1 MVPPPNRKG
10 KNNTQK
16 KKNKTQQLTTKGRIL
31 KTYATHPSSTHQK
44 PSQPQPRRPPT
55 NYYSPMQECCTP
67 ALPDQTNSQQLHQR
81 QTSSHSLVTI
91 NFQNIRTNFQDLQP
105 IIDRFSPRILF
116 GQETHLTHDTSR
128 PKELDSILVD
138 YQTFYSCS
146 PIKKR
151 KLSAHRPNKAAPG
164 GVSLSIHKEWMQH
177 PLAKR
182 LDKIPHSL
190 QGYCIHVTLPLPN
203 SHTLHTLNVYIP
215 PASSDSR
222 NAITQ
227 ALKKYI
233 ANILDQNRELPT
245 PSHHIL
251 LAGDL
256 NRHTIPDFDLHQV
269 DDGKTLTHY
278 PNASSHQP
286 SALDQF
292 LISGSLFHLTNT
304 NTRDLVLDAPSDTP
318 FPSDHLPLHLTYP
331 PRLLPILHGRPPPYH
346 PPPSTFTKKQKQ
358 KQKQKTKQTPCPSPL
373 AYACLSLKPPSP
385 PARRLSSYTTRHQAK
400 RF

>member
-1 MVPPPNRKG
+1 M
-10 KNNTQK
+10 
-16 KKNKTQQLTTKGRIL
+16 
-31 KTYATHPSSTHQK
+31 
-44 PSQPQPRRPPT
+44 
-55 NYYSPMQECCTP
+55 
-67 ALPDQTNSQQLHQR
+67 HQR

-91 NFQNIRTNFQDLQP
+91 NFQNIRTNFHDLQP
-105 IIDRFSPRILF
+105 VIDRFAPRILF

-128 PKELDSILVD
+128 PKELDNILVD

-146 PIKKR
+146 TIKKR

-164 GVSLSIHKEWMQH
+164 GVSISIHKEWMQH

-203 SHTLHTLNVYIP
+203 SHTLHTLSVYIP

-222 NAITQ
+222 NTITQ
-227 ALKKYI
+227 ALKEYI

-256 NRHTIPDFDLHQV
+256 NRHTIPDFDLHQINA
-269 DDGKTLTHY
+269 GTTLTHY

-286 SALDQF
+286 SALDEF

-304 NTRDLVLDAPSDTP
+304 KKNDLVLDAPSDTP

-331 PRLLPILHGRPPPYH
+331 PRLLPILHRRPPPYH
-346 PPPSTFTKKQKQ
+346 PPPSTLTKN
-358 KQKQKTKQTPCPSPL
+358 KTDSMPKPP
-373 AYACLSLKPPSP
+373 CLSLKPPSP